1 MEQIKIDLND
11 VIEALSA
18 QVSSLS
24 KDNAYNV
31 AVIQA
36 NKKRIKELEE
46 EVDNLRKAQIAEMDE
61 DSSK

>member
-46 EVDNLRKAQIAEMDE
+46 EVENLRKAQIAEMDE
-61 DSSK
+61 DSPK

>member
-46 EVDNLRKAQIAEMDE
+46 EVENLRKAQIAEMDG
-61 DSSK
+61 DSLK

>member
-1 MEQIKIDLND
+1 MKQIKIDLND
-11 VIEALSA
+11 VIENLSA

-46 EVDNLRKAQIAEMDE
+46 EVENLRKAQIAEMDE

>member
-18 QVSSLS
+18 QVSSLL
-24 KDNAYNV
+24 KDNAYNM

-46 EVDNLRKAQIAEMDE
+46 EVENLRKEQIAEMDE

>member
-11 VIEALSA
+11 VIENLSA

-46 EVDNLRKAQIAEMDE
+46 EVENLRKAQIAEMDE

>member
-46 EVDNLRKAQIAEMDE
+46 EVENLRKEQIAEMDE

>member
-46 EVDNLRKAQIAEMDE
+46 EVENLRKAQIAEMDG

>member
-46 EVDNLRKAQIAEMDE
+46 EVENLRKEQIAEMDE
-61 DSSK
+61 DSPK